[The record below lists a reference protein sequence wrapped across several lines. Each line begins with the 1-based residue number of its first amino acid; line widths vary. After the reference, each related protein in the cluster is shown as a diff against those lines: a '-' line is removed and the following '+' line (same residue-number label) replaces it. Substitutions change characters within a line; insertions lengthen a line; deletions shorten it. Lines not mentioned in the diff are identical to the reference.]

1 MTTLTAAP
9 VFPVVAPFNTNPA
22 YSGTFIPSVWSS
34 KLNVKFYAATTFG
47 DVSNTNWEG
56 DIKSMGDK
64 VVINNIPSIAI
75 KPYSV
80 GTNLTYDVP
89 APSTIELQV
98 DKGYYFGV
106 NVSDVLEYQ
115 AQPNLMDMFTTDAAN
130 QMKIQVDSEC
140 LQAVVTGSAA
150 ANVGATAGAISAAY
164 NMGTDAA
171 PLALTPGPTGNVL
184 ATITAMA
191 SILDEQNVPETDR
204 FLIFSPYERNLL
216 MNTNL
221 AQAQFMGD
229 ATSIVRNG
237 KIGRIDRFD
246 VYVSNL
252 LPKGAAGQDYFGAA
266 SAGALK
272 RHAMYAGH
280 KSAWTFASQIN
291 KVESIPN
298 PSDFG
303 QLVRG
308 LVIYGRKVV
317 KPEGMVLAQ
326 IAG

>member
-1 MTTLTAAP
+1 MATITAAP
-9 VFPVVAPFNTNPA
+9 VYPVASPFTTTPS

-56 DIKSMGDK
+56 EIKSMGDK
-64 VVINNIPSIAI
+64 VIINNIPSITI
-75 KPYSV
+75 SPYTV
-80 GTNLTYDVP
+80 GTSLTYE
-89 APSTIELQV
+89 APTPSVIELQV

-130 QMKIQVDSEC
+130 QMKIQVDREC
-140 LQAVVTGSAA
+140 LQAVVTGADP
-150 ANVGATAGAISAAY
+150 ANVGATAGKISLAY
-164 NMGTDAA
+164 NMGVDATPVVLTGA
-171 PLALTPGPTGNVL
+171 NILAQ
-184 ATITAMA
+184 ITAMA
-191 SILDEQNVPETDR
+191 SILDEQNVPESDR
-204 FLIFSPYERNLL
+204 FLIFTPFERNLL
-216 MNTNL
+216 MSSNL
-221 AQAQFMGD
+221 AQAQWMGD
-229 ATSIVRNG
+229 ASSIVRNG

-252 LPKGAAGQDYFGAA
+252 LPAAATNKDYFGGANT
-266 SAGALK
+266 SAK
-272 RHAMYAGH
+272 RHVMYAGH

-303 QLVRG
+303 QLIRG
-308 LVIYGRKVV
+308 LVVYGRKVV
-317 KPEGMVLAQ
+317 KPEGMVVCQ
-326 IAG
+326 VAG